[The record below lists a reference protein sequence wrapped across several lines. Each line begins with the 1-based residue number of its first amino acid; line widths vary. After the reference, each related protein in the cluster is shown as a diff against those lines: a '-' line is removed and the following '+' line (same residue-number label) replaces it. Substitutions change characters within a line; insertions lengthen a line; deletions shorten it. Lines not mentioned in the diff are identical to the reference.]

1 MKELVDNI
9 KSSIDIIV
17 SIKLEEEL
25 QKYLPEKDNPNS
37 ATKYETLLQ
46 KEEEALRQHI
56 SVEHQLKI
64 QCEKFREEY
73 QKKYDEISNDVIIKE
88 NEDLRNRIKECQEN
102 TNKIKENINEQMEM
116 RKKQNDSITSMLNGQ
131 INDKLSEIDKETN
144 KFEAEN
150 EHGVTGWGRE
160 PV

>member
-17 SIKLEEEL
+17 SIKLEDEL

-64 QCEKFREEY
+64 QCEKFAEKLDVLEG
-73 QKKYDEISNDVIIKE
+73 QKIM
-88 NEDLRNRIKECQEN
+88 L
-102 TNKIKENINEQMEM
+102 INEIVSYNNYDY
-116 RKKQNDSITSMLNGQ
+116 KIL
-131 INDKLSEIDKETN
+131 
-144 KFEAEN
+144 
-150 EHGVTGWGRE
+150 
-160 PV
+160 

>member
-1 MKELVDNI
+1 LKELVDNI

-17 SIKLEEEL
+17 SIKLEDEL

-64 QCEKFREEY
+64 QCEKFAEKLDVLEG
-73 QKKYDEISNDVIIKE
+73 QKIM
-88 NEDLRNRIKECQEN
+88 L
-102 TNKIKENINEQMEM
+102 INEIVSY
-116 RKKQNDSITSMLNGQ
+116 N
-131 INDKLSEIDKETN
+131 KL
-144 KFEAEN
+144 
-150 EHGVTGWGRE
+150 
-160 PV
+160 

>member
-1 MKELVDNI
+1 LKELVDNI

-17 SIKLEEEL
+17 SIKLEDEL

-64 QCEKFREEY
+64 QCEKFAEKLDVLEG
-73 QKKYDEISNDVIIKE
+73 QKIM
-88 NEDLRNRIKECQEN
+88 L
-102 TNKIKENINEQMEM
+102 INEIV
-116 RKKQNDSITSMLNGQ
+116 S
-131 INDKLSEIDKETN
+131 
-144 KFEAEN
+144 
-150 EHGVTGWGRE
+150 
-160 PV
+160 

>member
-17 SIKLEEEL
+17 SIKLEDEL

-64 QCEKFREEY
+64 QCEKFAEKLDVLEG
-73 QKKYDEISNDVIIKE
+73 QKIM
-88 NEDLRNRIKECQEN
+88 L
-102 TNKIKENINEQMEM
+102 INEIVSS
-116 RKKQNDSITSMLNGQ
+116 N
-131 INDKLSEIDKETN
+131 KL
-144 KFEAEN
+144 
-150 EHGVTGWGRE
+150 
-160 PV
+160 